1 MHILKILK
9 ERELCCMDK
18 EYYDI
23 LAKVRIERTGELL
36 DEAIELLEKGHINL
50 QITGLFMLLKK
61 V

>member
-1 MHILKILK
+1 
-9 ERELCCMDK
+9 MDK